1 MAAVTASYARA
12 FADVIAS
19 RKLDPDAVTA
29 EMGSLVAMLDAS
41 PDLRKVWENPSIP
54 APQKRALLDAIA
66 AQTEMSRETRNFVA
80 ILIDHR
86 RVPILPQVAEQLR
99 VELNSRLGVVDA
111 EITSARLL
119 GDDEKREL
127 EDRIG
132 RSSGKRVRASYRTDP
147 ALLGCAVVRI
157 GSTVYDGTVLGQLHK
172 LREQLSTT

>member
-147 ALLGCAVVRI
+147 ALLGGAVVRI